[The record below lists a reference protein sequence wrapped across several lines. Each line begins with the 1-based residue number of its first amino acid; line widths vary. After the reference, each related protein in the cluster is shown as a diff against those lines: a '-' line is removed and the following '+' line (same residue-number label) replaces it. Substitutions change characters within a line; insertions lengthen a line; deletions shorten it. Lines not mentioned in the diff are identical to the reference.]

1 VSEDQNIKTFT
12 AADIEK
18 YWARKLSASEMHA
31 MEKAAMDDPF
41 LADAMEGYK
50 DKASVDSD
58 LEALRERLDKRVI
71 ALAPVVSIKQ
81 KKIPWLKVAAAII
94 VVGGMGV
101 LVQQLLF
108 KNKNDTPIAD
118 SRSEQIQKAQSDTNN
133 NTAVPV
139 TSGDIQGSLQTIRAD
154 SPSRKAE
161 QKVSDN
167 LNAITLDDNKNEDT
181 LRLTPGLAVSE
192 FKQAKEERKDSSS
205 ANAVAKAEADK
216 LNEKV
221 AKRSL
226 DKPTIDD
233 TGKFYDSKDK
243 DAVEPK
249 AKSVEGLAEIAVGRN
264 IAADFTNRY
273 NYRVVDAQNNPV
285 PFANVMNMDDNVGT
299 YTDIRGNFNL
309 VSTDSVLNVQIKSLG
324 YLSGNY
330 KLVPSNQFKSL
341 TLKEDIYARR
351 EFLDSS
357 RQLVSTSSRKDTAEL
372 EEPEVGWGYFNT
384 YVANNIQIPD
394 DIRKK
399 STLSNV
405 ELSFDVDKTGQPVNI
420 KVTKSSQCRECD
432 EEAKRL
438 LKEGPKWK
446 RKGKK
451 SKTTIS
457 IAVDQ

>member
-1 VSEDQNIKTFT
+1 
-12 AADIEK
+12 
-18 YWARKLSASEMHA
+18 
-31 MEKAAMDDPF
+31 
-41 LADAMEGYK
+41 
-50 DKASVDSD
+50 
-58 LEALRERLDKRVI
+58 
-71 ALAPVVSIKQ
+71 
-81 KKIPWLKVAAAII
+81 
-94 VVGGMGV
+94 
-101 LVQQLLF
+101 LF
-108 KNKNDTPIAD
+108 KNRNDTPIAD
-118 SRSEQIQKAQSDTNN
+118 SRSDQVEKAQSDTSDT

-139 TSGDIQGSLQTIRAD
+139 TQGDIQGSLGTIRAD
-154 SPSRKAE
+154 SPLRNTE
-161 QKVSDN
+161 RKVSDN
-167 LNAITLDDNKNEDT
+167 LNAITLDDNKNKDT
-181 LRLTPGLAVSE
+181 LRLTGDLALSE
-192 FKQAKEERKDSSS
+192 LEQAKEERKDTSNG
-205 ANAVAKAEADK
+205 NAVARVQADK
-216 LNEKV
+216 VNEKA

-226 DKPTIDD
+226 DRPAIDD
-233 TGKFYDSKDK
+233 TGKFYDNKDK
-243 DAVEPK
+243 EAVESK
-249 AKSVEGLAEIAVGRN
+249 AKSAEVLAGIAPGRN
-264 IAADFTNRY
+264 FAADFTNRY

-285 PFANVMNMDDNVGT
+285 PFANVMNIGDNVGT

-309 VSTDSVLNVQIKSLG
+309 ISTDSVLNVQIKSLG

-351 EFLDSS
+351 EFLDSA
-357 RQLVSTSSRKDTAEL
+357 RDVVSTSSRKDTAEL

-420 KVTKSSQCRECD
+420 KVTKSSHCKECD

-457 IAVDQ
+457 IAVDQK